1 VNTNIIHV
9 TDHAFYRWKHRVSDD
24 NYLNV
29 YKIIDVVKKA
39 KLVSKKE
46 IIPFT
51 IPRQKNSIYAI
62 YEDILFV
69 MKPIAID
76 EYSLVTIIT
85 QTANNCCKIVKNQKK
100 IKVRFVPETKKK
112 KKKIPARKKTINLID
127 DY

>member
-1 VNTNIIHV
+1 MNTNIIHV

-29 YKIIDVVKKA
+29 YKIIDIVKKA

-46 IIPFT
+46 IIPFS

-69 MKPIAID
+69 MKPIAIN

-85 QTANNCCKIVKNQKK
+85 QTTNNCCKIVKNQKK

>member
-1 VNTNIIHV
+1 MNTNIIHV
-9 TDHAFYRWKHRVSDD
+9 TDHAFFRWKHRVSDD

-29 YKIIDVVKKA
+29 YKIIDIVKKA

-46 IIPFT
+46 IIPFSIT
-51 IPRQKNSIYAI
+51 RQKNSIYAI

-69 MKPIAID
+69 MKPIAIN

-85 QTANNCCKIVKNQKK
+85 QTTNNCCKIVKNQKK
-100 IKVRFVPETKKK
+100 IKERFVPETKKK

>member
-1 VNTNIIHV
+1 MNTNIIHV

-100 IKVRFVPETKKK
+100 IKDTVIYSKQ
-112 KKKIPARKKTINLID
+112 
-127 DY
+127 